1 MKKFDQRQPEKAQLE
16 KTLGLGGAVALALGT
31 VLGAGMLALPGL
43 IQIVSGDYAVWIWV
57 FNGIL
62 VIPLLA
68 VFAWLGRNYPGSS
81 GIAGFVAAA
90 YPFLKD
96 SCSLLVIGT
105 FALGFPGI
113 ALTGAAYLVQGV
125 DLDVQAISPG
135 VIALLAGG
143 LMLIPLFGAW
153 SGARKADSLQRWI
166 ISILLL
172 FLCLVAGLGFWS
184 LFGPDGLTT
193 TATSGQSL
201 LAIESGEWAN
211 IFMTS
216 LWPGMTLAFFAY
228 TGWEMMAFTS
238 GEFKNPRRDFP
249 LSILLSFFLVLALY
263 CGIAL
268 AVAQVPSAELMA
280 SPETSLLNVI
290 ERTLVFPGVG
300 ILTAILVIMIIIVNL
315 NAAIWAASRLTWS
328 FAHDLTS
335 RGLIPLRRGLGRLG
349 LDRLSGTPPTP
360 RPAILFIAGVFSLVL
375 MAYGIGWVQIDTLLS
390 LAGQNFFVLYLFTI
404 LAFIKLVKARTLK
417 IAGVGVLALS
427 FAFIAGWGLGLIYAA
442 VLCLLPL
449 LLQVPTRFLPARKP
463 NPSQMT
469 EAPMPATYPKE
480 QAIETIKSLRE
491 SALGGQYS
499 KKQLKTIMEK
509 LDTLEKQ
516 AASPSQPVNA
526 TSLST

>member
-1 MKKFDQRQPEKAQLE
+1 MENFDQKQLE

-43 IQIVSGDYAVWIWV
+43 IQIVSGDFAVWVWV
-57 FNGIL
+57 LNGIL

-125 DLDVQAISPG
+125 DIESESISPLM
-135 VIALLAGG
+135 IALIAAV
-143 LMLIPLFGAW
+143 LMMTPLLGAW

-166 ISILLL
+166 ISILLV

-184 LFGPDGLTT
+184 LFGPDE
-193 TATSGQSL
+193 AKVASTSGQSL
-201 LAIESGEWAN
+201 LAIEPGEWKN
-211 IFMTS
+211 IFMTN

-249 LSILLSFFLVLALY
+249 LSILISFFLVLALY
-263 CGIAL
+263 GGIAL
-268 AVAQVPSAELMA
+268 AVAQVPANELIA

-290 ERTLVFPGVG
+290 ERTLAFPGVG

-335 RGLIPLRRGLGRLG
+335 RGLIPLRLG

-360 RPAILFIAGVFSLVL
+360 RPAILLIAGVFSLVL
-375 MAYGIGWVQIDTLLS
+375 MAYGTGWVQIDTLLS

-427 FAFIAGWGLGLIYAA
+427 FAFIAGWGMGLIYAA
-442 VLCLLPL
+442 ILCLLPL
-449 LLQVPTRFLPARKP
+449 LLQVPARFLPARNH

-469 EAPMPATYPKE
+469 EASMNTPYPKEQASKEEAPKE

-516 AASPSQPVNA
+516 AASANQPVNV
-526 TSLST
+526 TGS

>member
-1 MKKFDQRQPEKAQLE
+1 MEKSDQKHLE

-43 IQIVSGDYAVWIWV
+43 IQIVSGDFAVWVWV
-57 FNGIL
+57 LNGIL

-68 VFAWLGRNYPGSS
+68 VFAWLGRNYPGAS
-81 GIAGFVAAA
+81 GIAGFVGAA
-90 YPFLKD
+90 YPAFKD

-125 DLDVQAISPG
+125 DIESESISPLM
-135 VIALLAGG
+135 IALIAAV
-143 LMLIPLFGAW
+143 LMMTPLLGAW

-166 ISILLL
+166 ISILLV

-184 LFGPDGLTT
+184 LFDSSEIKAASAVGQNLLTR
-193 TATSGQSL
+193 
-201 LAIESGEWAN
+201 EPGEWIN
-211 IFMTS
+211 VFMTS

-249 LSILLSFFLVLALY
+249 LSILISFFLVLALY
-263 CGIAL
+263 GGIAL
-268 AVAQVPSAELMA
+268 AVAQVPAAELSA

-290 ERTLVFPGVG
+290 ERTLAFPGVG

-335 RGLIPLRRGLGRLG
+335 RGMIPLRFGLGRLG
-349 LDRLSGTPPTP
+349 LDQLSGTPPTP
-360 RPAILFIAGVFSLVL
+360 RPAILLIAGVFSLVL
-375 MAYGIGWVQIDTLLS
+375 MAYGAGWVQIDTLLS

-427 FAFIAGWGLGLIYAA
+427 CAFIAGWGIGLIYAA
-442 VLCLLPL
+442 ILCLLPL
-449 LLQVPTRFLPARKP
+449 VLQIPAKFPYARKY
-463 NPSQMT
+463 NPPQRT
-469 EAPMPATYPKE
+469 ETPMNSPDPKDQDPKE
-480 QAIETIKSLRE
+480 QAIDTIKSLRE
-491 SALGGQYS
+491 NARSGQYS
-499 KKQLKTIMEK
+499 KKQLQTIMEK

-516 AASPSQPVNA
+516 AESPNPPINVTGS
-526 TSLST
+526 